1 MHQREKKNRN
11 RNDTTVHEGTYKTCI
26 LQANSGFSSL
36 KLCMNHTV
44 YCLPFTAQ
52 STYQLHLQHVPNM
65 IGLETWIDSP
75 RIPHTSTFSTFG
87 NKQLQTCL
95 SCWIYAV
102 TSPGLRKKNTW
113 TFGLSVWTFWL
124 PNGIKWYQLDLHS
137 TNFACYRL
145 APLILKSSSSRTSV
159 SNRNVSFKLKDK
171 EKNNETYSSN
181 VPSCF
186 LGPFA
191 FLRQRTGFQFWSL
204 HSICR
209 KATSAVDLNGQGC
222 RCRLACNWSMVA
234 DYIWGTVKPCILV
247 KGTGTRNEIL
257 MQSSANDL
265 WSPETCCVY
274 IISPVLWIYA

>member
-1 MHQREKKNRN
+1 MGVKFFALDQTWQNPIRVFPCCFSCSNCCLFKALNSWKGLHIFAEVHIFFHLEYSCINGKKNRN

-102 TSPGLRKKNTW
+102 TSPGLRKKKHMDI
-113 TFGLSVWTFWL
+113 WL
-124 PNGIKWYQLDLHS
+124 ECLDLLTAKWNQMIS
-137 TNFACYRL
+137 TGPAFYKFCL
-145 APLILKSSSSRTSV
+145 LP
-159 SNRNVSFKLKDK
+159 
-171 EKNNETYSSN
+171 
-181 VPSCF
+181 
-186 LGPFA
+186 LGPAHFEK
-191 FLRQRTGFQFWSL
+191 L
-204 HSICR
+204 
-209 KATSAVDLNGQGC
+209 
-222 RCRLACNWSMVA
+222 
-234 DYIWGTVKPCILV
+234 
-247 KGTGTRNEIL
+247 
-257 MQSSANDL
+257 
-265 WSPETCCVY
+265 
-274 IISPVLWIYA
+274 IIPDFSKQQECLLQIIR

>member
-1 MHQREKKNRN
+1 MGVKFFALDQTWQNPIRVFPCCFSCSNCCLFKALNSWKGLHIFAEVHIFFHLEYSCINGKKNRN

-159 SNRNVSFKLKDK
+159 SNRNVSFKL
-171 EKNNETYSSN
+171 
-181 VPSCF
+181 
-186 LGPFA
+186 
-191 FLRQRTGFQFWSL
+191 
-204 HSICR
+204 
-209 KATSAVDLNGQGC
+209 
-222 RCRLACNWSMVA
+222 
-234 DYIWGTVKPCILV
+234 
-247 KGTGTRNEIL
+247 
-257 MQSSANDL
+257 
-265 WSPETCCVY
+265 
-274 IISPVLWIYA
+274 